1 MMRPAAGGQPET
13 AAAENIDAILRLEKQ
28 DEETLAVHHRVFHWI
43 GWFVGTIQFISFQ
56 CAFVF
61 CWIAFNLA
69 FKHYAF
75 DEYPFPLLA
84 TILALEAVL
93 LTSCVLIRQS
103 TIDQTLERR
112 DHLELQINLLA
123 EREATRSLR
132 ILQRIAKRLDVDDD
146 EDCTPDELAC
156 ETSVDQIARD
166 LREREKKDEPKEQER

>member
-1 MMRPAAGGQPET
+1 MMRPAAGGQSET

-61 CWIAFNLA
+61 CWIAFNLV
-69 FKHYAF
+69 FKHHAF

-103 TIDQTLERR
+103 TIDRGW
-112 DHLELQINLLA
+112 NG
-123 EREATRSLR
+123 ATTSNSDQPPCRKRSDPVPAHTAADR
-132 ILQRIAKRLDVDDD
+132 
-146 EDCTPDELAC
+146 
-156 ETSVDQIARD
+156 
-166 LREREKKDEPKEQER
+166 KKIGCR